1 MKKLRKGA
9 YCTDLH
15 FGKKSNSQ
23 QHNEDC
29 IEYLTW
35 FCNQVKEVGDIDY
48 IGFLGDWNENR
59 SALNIATMNY
69 SYQGAKMLN
78 NLGIPVYFCVGNH
91 DLYHRHTREIHSV
104 IPFQEFSNFILIN
117 EPTVLNNIEGRM
129 LMCPFLFP
137 DEYENLLQ
145 YTNLPFWAGHFEFKG
160 FLVTGYGLAMPTG
173 PDHTLFKGPNY
184 IASGHFHKRQYG
196 GNVVYIGNCFPM
208 DFGDVDDIDRGLMIY
223 DHIKQDMSFINW
235 KECPK
240 YTKTTLSA
248 LLDGDVQIYPNSRVK
263 CIVDIPISFEESST
277 LKQELTE
284 EYKLRE
290 FVSEET
296 REIASAISGTKV
308 DIDTNEVLVYG
319 IDDLVIQML
328 RNIDT
333 VHVDNELLVKL
344 YQRLK

>member
-1 MKKLRKGA
+1 MKKLKKGIFL
-9 YCTDLH
+9 TDIH

-29 IEYLTW
+29 INYLTW
-35 FCNQVKEVGDIDY
+35 FCKQAKKEKAEY

-59 SALNIATMNY
+59 SALNVATLNY

-78 NLGIPVYFCVGNH
+78 DLGIPVYFCIGNH
-91 DLYHRHTREIHSV
+91 DLYHRHTRELHSV

-117 EPTVLNNIEGRM
+117 EPTVITDVYGSM
-129 LMCPFLFP
+129 LICPYLFP

-173 PDHTLFKGPNY
+173 PDHNLFKGPKY
-184 IASGHFHKRQYG
+184 IASGHFHKRQFG

-208 DFGDVDDIDRGLMIY
+208 DFGDVDDIERGLMIY
-223 DHIKQDMSFINW
+223 DHKDQEMSFLNW
-235 KECPK
+235 EDCPK
-240 YTKTTLSA
+240 YTKIALST
-248 LLDGDVQIYPNSRVK
+248 LLDGDTQIYPNSRVK
-263 CIVDIPISFEESST
+263 CIVDIPISFEESNI
-277 LKQELTE
+277 LRQQLTE
-284 EYKLRE
+284 EYQLRE

-296 REIASAISGTKV
+296 REIAAAISGTIV
-308 DIDTNEVLVYG
+308 NIDNDSVSVNS

-328 RNIDT
+328 KSIEVVNIDN
-333 VHVDNELLVKL
+333 DLLIEQYL
-344 YQRLK
+344 RLK